1 MDPFSI
7 LMFMAVGLIAGH
19 VAHKTGEGEV
29 ALPAALMLGLAGAL
43 PGGISAVE
51 AGMDF
56 YAVLGPMVVAL
67 GCATVCLLTWRQL
80 QA

>member
-7 LMFMAVGLIAGH
+7 LMFVAVGLIASH
-19 VAHKTGEGEV
+19 VAHKTSEGEITLPP
-29 ALPAALMLGLAGAL
+29 ALSFGLAGAL
-43 PGGISAVE
+43 VGGIAAVE
-51 AGMDF
+51 AGMEF
-56 YAVLGPMVVAL
+56 YAILGPMVVAT